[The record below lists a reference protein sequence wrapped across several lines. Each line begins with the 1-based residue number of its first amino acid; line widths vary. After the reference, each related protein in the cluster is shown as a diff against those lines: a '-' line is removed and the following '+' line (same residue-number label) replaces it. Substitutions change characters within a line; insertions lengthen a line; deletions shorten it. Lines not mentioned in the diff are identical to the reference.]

1 MAHFLS
7 DLIYCLVDVSWL
19 GGVHV
24 IVFVGLVSRNKRL
37 GRHLVI
43 YDNKKKEFKNKLI
56 NDRFSFLE
64 IDFLKALQLI
74 AGRST
79 H

>member
-43 YDNKKKEFKNKLI
+43 YDNRKKIFLPFDKYSFPVETERHAQI
-56 NDRFSFLE
+56 N
-64 IDFLKALQLI
+64 
-74 AGRST
+74 
-79 H
+79 